1 MFTSDRPPL
10 RYGPS
15 PDNSRWLA
23 GMEQTGVDAN
33 PAQSRNAMPACA
45 EISPMLRGL
54 SPVGGKPIVARFDTG
69 HLCSDGGLLAL
80 REIENRLGIVQRL
93 AACIDER

>member
-1 MFTSDRPPL
+1 
-10 RYGPS
+10 
-15 PDNSRWLA
+15 
-23 GMEQTGVDAN
+23 
-33 PAQSRNAMPACA
+33 MPACA

-80 REIENRLGIVQRL
+80 REIENRLGIAQRL
-93 AACIDER
+93 AACIDTASGSPSDTYAAAVCLRAAGSWSSP